1 MRWRASTSE
10 APADIIGHEANV
22 TSKLCEAC
30 TPYIATASALRR
42 GGVFGRFLVQVEHLE
57 NLGHCKIIQEE
68 KVKPYGH

>member
-42 GGVFGRFLVQVEHLE
+42 GGVFGRFLHSISRTSGK
-57 NLGHCKIIQEE
+57 LGSLQDNTGGES
-68 KVKPYGH
+68 